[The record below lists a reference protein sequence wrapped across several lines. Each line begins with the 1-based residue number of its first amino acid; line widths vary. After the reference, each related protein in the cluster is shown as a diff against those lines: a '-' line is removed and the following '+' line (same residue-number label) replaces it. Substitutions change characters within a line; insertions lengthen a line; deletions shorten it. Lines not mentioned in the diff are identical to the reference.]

1 MAESREGIPHQR
13 HFLHQHYLTTRAATF
28 SPLFRPDVRQS
39 LHGLSPKD
47 GSCGSCSWEPAGGQ
61 RSCGRPRS
69 SRGTERPPA
78 KRTAA
83 ELIRALSTAAGD
95 PQVIMTLMG
104 CKTEAEANDMLATG
118 GFRE

>member
-69 SRGTERPPA
+69 SRGTEGRLRNAP
-78 KRTAA
+78 
-83 ELIRALSTAAGD
+83 LLSSSALCPL
-95 PQVIMTLMG
+95 PQRLWVIMTLMG
-104 CKTEAEANDMLATG
+104 CKTEAEANDIFATG